1 MIETRALARARLAA
15 RGSLHGVHWVVLATS
30 LVLTVFAYRFAR
42 EQHQER
48 VEAGFGREV
57 ERVAE
62 LIVERMAHYEDALRA
77 GVAYLHAEGGAV
89 TRPEWRGFAEGLRV
103 EERYPGVNGIGF
115 IYNVERSEAQ
125 ALLDELREH
134 APGLSFHPEHERDEL
149 WPIVYIEPQAPN
161 AAAVGLDM
169 AHEENRYRAAV
180 AARDLG
186 EPQITGPIV
195 LVQDAEQTPG
205 FLFFSPVFSDE
216 GTFLGHVYAPF
227 VTHSLVTGTLAQASR
242 LVSLRIADGDEVVYE
257 EPDAALID
265 PDPLYRRTV
274 VVPMYGRTWS
284 LHLESALPFRE
295 QSRTNQPLTILV
307 SGLVLDGLLL
317 LLFVLLSRSNRTALA
332 YADAMTEQ
340 LEARNRELGRS
351 NEDLEQFARVAS
363 HDLRTPVRT
372 VIHLGVWLQEDL
384 APALAD
390 DDPVVLP
397 ADVRREAR
405 ESLAGL
411 VDRSRRM
418 GRLLEDLLQFSLA
431 ARGRVD
437 PVPVDVS
444 ALLEDAARLQEG
456 GGVRIEVRCD
466 VGEVLLPGAA
476 LATVVRNLVGNAVQ
490 HHDRSE
496 GLVEVV
502 ARREGDHLHIE
513 VRDDGPGI
521 PPEHQAR
528 VFDLYQ
534 TLGSSSTSTGLGL
547 ALVKRLAER
556 HGARIGLHS
565 EGRGTTV
572 SVDWPVGDR

>member
-1 MIETRALARARLAA
+1 MTDTRALSRARLAA

-30 LVLTVFAYRFAR
+30 LVLTVFAYRFAQ
-42 EQHQER
+42 EQHRER
-48 VEAGFGREV
+48 VEAGFDREV
-57 ERVAE
+57 EHVVE

-77 GVAYLHAEGGAV
+77 GVAYFTAEGGAV
-89 TRPEWRGFAEGLRV
+89 TRPAWRGFAKGLRL

-115 IYNVERSEAQ
+115 IYNVDRSEAEG
-125 ALLDELREH
+125 LLEELREY
-134 APGLSFHPEHERDEL
+134 APDLRFHPEHDRDEL
-149 WPIVYIEPQAPN
+149 WPIVYVEPEAPN

-195 LVQDAEQTPG
+195 LVQDAEKAPG
-205 FLFFSPVFSDE
+205 FLFFSPVFGED
-216 GTFLGHVYAPF
+216 GRFLGHVYAPF

-242 LVSLRIADGDEVVYE
+242 LVSLRISDGDEVVYE

-265 PDPLYRRTV
+265 PEPLYQRTV
-274 VVPMYGRTWS
+274 EVPMYGRTWS
-284 LHLESALPFRE
+284 LHLASALPFRE
-295 QSRTNQPLTILV
+295 QSSTHQPVTILV

-317 LLFVLLSRSNRTALA
+317 LLFLLLSHSNRTALA

-340 LEARNRELGRS
+340 LEARNDELGRS

-363 HDLRTPVRT
+363 HDLRSPVRT
-372 VIHLGVWLQEDL
+372 VTHLGVWLQEDL
-384 APALAD
+384 APALAE

-397 ADVRREAR
+397 ADVRSEAR
-405 ESLAGL
+405 ESLEGL

-437 PVPVDVS
+437 PVPVDVC
-444 ALLEDAARLQEG
+444 ALLEDAARLHEG
-456 GGVRIEVRCD
+456 GGIRIAGRCE
-466 VGEVLLPGAA
+466 VGEVLLSGAA

-490 HHDRSE
+490 HHDREE

-502 ARREGDHLHIE
+502 VHREADVLHIE

-521 PPEHQAR
+521 PPEHQER

-534 TLGSSSTSTGLGL
+534 TLGGTSTSTGLGL

-556 HGARIGLHS
+556 HGARIALHS
-565 EGRGTTV
+565 QGRGTTV
-572 SVDWPVGDR
+572 SVDWPISEA